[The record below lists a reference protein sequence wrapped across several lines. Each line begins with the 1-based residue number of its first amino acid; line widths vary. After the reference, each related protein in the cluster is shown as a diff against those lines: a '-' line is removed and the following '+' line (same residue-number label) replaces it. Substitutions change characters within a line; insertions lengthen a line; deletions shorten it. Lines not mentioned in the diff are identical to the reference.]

1 MVDDRPTLE
10 SQGIDKNLAQQGRV
24 LGALSDEKFEEI
36 ITATRGKV
44 ARTIGKAVL
53 AACTTVRAHADTDP
67 ARTMKTLPEWMGA
80 FQGQG
85 AAEDQ
90 APKDAGGSDLGRVR

>member
-24 LGALSDEKFEEI
+24 LGALSDEKFEKI

-44 ARTIGKAVL
+44 ARTIGNRRASLAFVL
-53 AACTTVRAHADTDP
+53 AKNMPR
-67 ARTMKTLPEWMGA
+67 
-80 FQGQG
+80 
-85 AAEDQ
+85 
-90 APKDAGGSDLGRVR
+90 